1 MIESSLVTDWLLQHG
16 VRILV
21 IVVIS
26 LVVYLVMKKL
36 VPTSVQRTL
45 SRTMHGRPKAEVE
58 KRRATLT
65 RLIVSLGFVVI
76 SVISAIL
83 ILAELGID
91 IAALLVSF
99 GVVGIAV
106 GFAAQSL
113 VKDLIAG
120 FIILLENQFNVGDVV
135 RIADIAGG
143 VEGFNIRRTLLRDL
157 DGTLHSV
164 SNGEI
169 RVTSNFTKMW
179 SRAHLNISVAYKED
193 VDHVMSVIRKTWE
206 EMAEDPD
213 WKPLLISKTPWLLR
227 VDAFGD
233 SGVVIKVVGETQ
245 PIKQWDVMG
254 ELRRRIKRNFD
265 EQGIEIPWPHTKV
278 YFGDDLKLADVQRFT
293 EHH

>member
-1 MIESSLVTDWLLQHG
+1 MIESSLVIDWLLHHG
-16 VRILV
+16 TRVLG
-21 IVVIS
+21 IVLLS
-26 LVVYLVMKKL
+26 LIVYLVMKKL
-36 VPTSVQRTL
+36 VPRAVQRTL
-45 SRTMHGRPKAEVE
+45 SRSMRGHPMVEVE
-58 KRRATLT
+58 KRRATLN
-65 RLIVSLGFVVI
+65 RLIISLGFFVVV
-76 SVISAIL
+76 VISAIL

-91 IAALLVSF
+91 IAALLVGF

-106 GFAAQSL
+106 GFGAQSL

-120 FIILLENQFNVGDVV
+120 FIILLENQYNVGDVV

-143 VEGFNIRRTLLRDL
+143 VEGFSIRRTLLRDL
-157 DGTLHSV
+157 DGTLHFV
-164 SNGEI
+164 PNGEI
-169 RVTSNFTKMW
+169 RVTSNLTKMW

-193 VDHVMSVIRKTWE
+193 VDRVMSVIRKTWE

-227 VDAFGD
+227 IDAFGD
-233 SGVVIKVVGETQ
+233 SGIVIKVVGETQ

-254 ELRRRIKRNFD
+254 ELRLRIKRKFD

-278 YFGDDLKLADVQRFT
+278 YFGGDLKLADVQRFT

>member
-1 MIESSLVTDWLLQHG
+1 MIESSLVIDWLLHHG
-16 VRILV
+16 TRILV
-21 IVVIS
+21 IVVIF

-36 VPTSVQRTL
+36 VPRAVQRTL
-45 SRTMHGRPKAEVE
+45 SRSMRGHPMVEVE
-58 KRRATLT
+58 KRRATLN
-65 RLIVSLGFVVI
+65 RLIISLGFFVVV
-76 SVISAIL
+76 VISAIL

-91 IAALLVSF
+91 IAALLVGF

-106 GFAAQSL
+106 GFGAQSL

-120 FIILLENQFNVGDVV
+120 FIILLENQYNVGDVV

-143 VEGFNIRRTLLRDL
+143 VEGFSIRRTLLRDL
-157 DGTLHSV
+157 DGTLHFV
-164 SNGEI
+164 PNGEI
-169 RVTSNFTKMW
+169 RVTSNLTKMW

-193 VDHVMSVIRKTWE
+193 VDRVMSVIRKTWE

-213 WKPLLISKTPWLLR
+213 WKPLLISRTPWLLR

-233 SGVVIKVVGETQ
+233 SGIVIKVVGETQ

-254 ELRRRIKRNFD
+254 ELRRRIKRKFD

-278 YFGDDLKLADVQRFT
+278 YFGGDLKLADVQRFT

>member
-1 MIESSLVTDWLLQHG
+1 MIESSLVIDWLLHHG
-16 VRILV
+16 TRVLG
-21 IVVIS
+21 IVLLS
-26 LVVYLVMKKL
+26 LIVYLVMKKL
-36 VPTSVQRTL
+36 VPRAVQRTL
-45 SRTMHGRPKAEVE
+45 SRSMRGHPMVEVE
-58 KRRATLT
+58 KRRATLN
-65 RLIVSLGFVVI
+65 RLIISLGFFVVVVI
-76 SVISAIL
+76 SAVL

-91 IAALLVSF
+91 IAALLVGF

-106 GFAAQSL
+106 GFGAQSL

-120 FIILLENQFNVGDVV
+120 FIILLENQYNVGDVV

-143 VEGFNIRRTLLRDL
+143 VEGFSIRRTLLRDL
-157 DGTLHSV
+157 DGTLHFV
-164 SNGEI
+164 PNGEI
-169 RVTSNFTKMW
+169 RVTSNLTKMW

-193 VDHVMSVIRKTWE
+193 VDRVMSVIRKTWE

-227 VDAFGD
+227 IDAFGD
-233 SGVVIKVVGETQ
+233 SGIVIKVVGETQ

-254 ELRRRIKRNFD
+254 ELRLRIKRKFD

-278 YFGDDLKLADVQRFT
+278 YFGGDLKLADVQRFT

>member
-16 VRILV
+16 MRILV
-21 IVVIS
+21 IVVIF

-36 VPTSVQRTL
+36 VPRAVQRTL
-45 SRTMHGRPKAEVE
+45 SRSMRGHPMVEVE

-65 RLIVSLGFVVI
+65 RLIVSLGFFVVV
-76 SVISAIL
+76 VISAIL

-91 IAALLVSF
+91 IAALLVGF

-106 GFAAQSL
+106 GFGAQSL

-120 FIILLENQFNVGDVV
+120 FIILLENQYNVGDVV

-143 VEGFNIRRTLLRDL
+143 VEGFSIRRTLLRDL
-157 DGTLHSV
+157 DGTLHFV
-164 SNGEI
+164 PNGEI
-169 RVTSNFTKMW
+169 RVTSNLTKMW

-193 VDHVMSVIRKTWE
+193 VDRVMSVIRKTWE

-227 VDAFGD
+227 IDAFGD
-233 SGVVIKVVGETQ
+233 SGIVIKVVGETQ

-254 ELRRRIKRNFD
+254 ELRLRIKRKFD

-293 EHH
+293 ERH

>member
-16 VRILV
+16 MRILV
-21 IVVIS
+21 IVVIF

-36 VPTSVQRTL
+36 VPRAVQRTL
-45 SRTMHGRPKAEVE
+45 SRSMRGHPKVEVE
-58 KRRATLT
+58 KRRATLN
-65 RLIVSLGFVVI
+65 RLIISLGFFVVV
-76 SVISAIL
+76 VISAIL

-91 IAALLVSF
+91 IAALLVGF

-106 GFAAQSL
+106 GFGAQSL

-120 FIILLENQFNVGDVV
+120 FIILLENQYNVGDVV

-143 VEGFNIRRTLLRDL
+143 VEGFSIRRTLLRDL
-157 DGTLHSV
+157 DGTLHFV
-164 SNGEI
+164 PNGEI
-169 RVTSNFTKMW
+169 RVTSNLTKMW

-193 VDHVMSVIRKTWE
+193 VDRVMSVIRKTWE

-213 WKPLLISKTPWLLR
+213 WKPLLISRTPWLLR

-233 SGVVIKVVGETQ
+233 SGIVIKVVGETQ

-254 ELRRRIKRNFD
+254 ELRLRIKRKFD

>member
-1 MIESSLVTDWLLQHG
+1 MIESSLVIDWLLHHG
-16 VRILV
+16 TRILG
-21 IVVIS
+21 IVLLS
-26 LVVYLVMKKL
+26 LIAYLLMKKS
-36 VPTSVQRTL
+36 VPRLVQRTL
-45 SRTMHGRPKAEVE
+45 SRSMCGYPGVEVE
-58 KRRATLT
+58 KRRATLN
-65 RLIVSLGFVVI
+65 RLIISLGFLVVVI
-76 SVISAIL
+76 ISAIL

-91 IAALLVSF
+91 IAALLVGF

-106 GFAAQSL
+106 GFGAQSL

-120 FIILLENQFNVGDVV
+120 FIILLENQYNVGDVV

-143 VEGFNIRRTLLRDL
+143 VEGFSIRRTLLRDL
-157 DGTLHSV
+157 DGTLHFV
-164 SNGEI
+164 PNGEI
-169 RVTSNFTKMW
+169 RVTSNLTKMW

-193 VDHVMSVIRKTWE
+193 VDRVMSVIRKTWE

-254 ELRRRIKRNFD
+254 ELRRRIKREFD

-293 EHH
+293 EHR